1 MRKFLTLFTILV
13 FYTVLAVAQTK
24 EVTGTVTDPKGV
36 PVPGMTVRVKGSRG
50 GTSTDANGKFRINA
64 PAGGTLL
71 VSGVGFETQE
81 LKVGDGSSLTI
92 SMKQTDASMSEV
104 VVTALGVRRDKR
116 MLAYSTQE
124 VGGTALVAAKQD
136 NIVNA
141 LDGKVAGVQITN
153 SSGMPGSSTRIV
165 IRGASS
171 LLGDNT
177 ALFVIDGI
185 PMDNSESGNPDGSLG
200 AGGTANRAIDID
212 PNIVESITVLK
223 GAAATALYG
232 SSGSKGAV
240 LITTKNGQGAMK
252 SGKPTVSFSSSY
264 SILKA
269 NLPEIQHQWGQGLGG
284 QYTDG
289 NIQGNFNSYSWGP
302 KVDTL
307 KVNGAPVKVYDPVK
321 MYFVT
326 GHTTDNNI
334 NVSGYGDH
342 SSYVASYSYLKTDGT
357 EPTTNYIRNSFFAKY
372 TTAITSKITLSTQFN
387 YIHSDNNRLLEGN
400 NEDAPLWTVLAAPIT
415 WNPFPITNPDGT
427 QQLYRT
433 PARNN
438 PYWLLANTGLSDKV
452 DRIVPVFN
460 LNYNP
465 LSWLSITERLGAD
478 MYNEQLNYHEN
489 SGLNDLPSAYDAG
502 RLYSRTNQTQNFNN
516 DLIIDAKKEF
526 ASDWYGDLLIGNNI
540 LTNYNNSNF
549 VQGVGLSIP
558 GFYNIGNANT
568 VTSSYGHFSKRK
580 VGFYAQAST
589 EWRKMLTLS
598 VTGRYDGTSVL
609 SSSHQFYPYGSASA
623 GFIFTEPLGMANNP
637 ILNFGKLR
645 LAYSLVGDDAIGP
658 YSLTNPYLQVT
669 TTNGNT
675 IGNINFPF
683 NGSNGY
689 LLTTNYGYPLKNEA
703 IKEFETGI
711 ETHWFKNLLT
721 LDVTYYDKKSTDLLT
736 NGVPLAGS
744 TGFAS
749 ATLNAGSLENK
760 GVEVELGITPVKTRN
775 FTWHVDANWSRNTNR
790 VLALAPGINF
800 LQFGGFIDPGIYAFA
815 HQAYGV
821 LYGTHYLRNAQ
832 GQMLIDDNGYGISQG
847 DLQPIGNVTPK
858 WIGGL
863 TNTMTYK
870 GFNFSFV
877 LDMKHGGQMINF
889 DDHYLDAY
897 GTSKRTEIRDGTTVL
912 KGIVQSTGKENTTV
926 IHTDQNYF
934 QNHFS
939 TIDETSIEDA
949 SFLKLRSV
957 ALGYDFKASLLKG
970 SVFKSLT
977 LTATGT
983 NFILHKNYNGS
994 DPEVSLNG
1002 SGNGQGFDNFSAP
1015 TNKSFII
1022 GLRASF

>member
-1 MRKFLTLFTILV
+1 MRKFLALFTILV
-13 FYTVLAVAQTK
+13 FYAVSAIAQTK

-36 PVPGMTVRVKGSRG
+36 PVPGMTVRVKGSRA
-50 GTSTDANGKFRINA
+50 GTSTDATGKFKINA
-64 PAGGTLL
+64 PANATLL

-81 LKVGDGSSLTI
+81 FKVGDGSNLTI
-92 SMKQTDASMSEV
+92 SMKQTDASLSEV

-124 VGGTALVAAKQD
+124 VAGTALVAAKQD
-136 NIVNA
+136 NIINA
-141 LDGKVAGVQITN
+141 LDGKIAGVQITN

-177 ALFVIDGI
+177 ALFVIDGV
-185 PMDNSESGNPDGSLG
+185 PMDNTESGNPDGSLG

-232 SSGSKGAV
+232 SSGSKGAI
-240 LITTKNGQGAMK
+240 LITTKNGQGASK

-269 NLPEIQHQWGQGLGG
+269 NLPELQNQWGQGLGG
-284 QYTDG
+284 QYTNG
-289 NIQGNFNSYSWGP
+289 NIQGKFNSYSWGP

-307 KVNGAPVKVYDPVK
+307 KVNGAPVKLYNPLK

-326 GHTTDNNI
+326 GHTTDNNV

-357 EPTTNYIRNSFFAKY
+357 EPTTNFIRNSFFAKY
-372 TTAITSKITLSTQFN
+372 TTALTSQLTLSTQFN
-387 YIHSDNNRLLEGN
+387 YIHSDNNRLEEGN
-400 NEDAPLWTVLAAPIT
+400 GLASPLWTVLSAPIT

-438 PYWLLANTGLSDKV
+438 PYWLLANTGLVEKV
-452 DRIVPVFN
+452 DRILPVVN
-460 LNYNP
+460 LTYNP
-465 LSWLSITERLGAD
+465 LPWLGITERLGAD
-478 MYNEQLNYHEN
+478 MYNDQLNYHEN
-489 SGLNDLPSAYDAG
+489 TGVVEGTSSYDGG
-502 RLYSRTNQTQNFNN
+502 RVYSRTNQTQNFNN
-516 DLIIDAKKEF
+516 DFIIHAKKDF
-526 ASDWYGDLLIGNNI
+526 SSDWFGDLLIGNNI

-558 GFYNIGNANT
+558 GLYNVGNATT

-589 EWRKMLTLS
+589 EWKKMLTLS

-609 SSSHQFYPYGSASA
+609 SSGHQFYPYGSASV

-637 ILNFGKLR
+637 ILNFGKVR
-645 LAYSLVGDDAIGP
+645 LAYSKVGDDAIGP
-658 YSLTNPYLQVT
+658 YSLTNPYFQS
-669 TTNGNT
+669 NP
-675 IGNINFPF
+675 IGNVSFPF
-683 NGSNGY
+683 NGQNGY

-703 IKEFETGI
+703 INEFETGI
-711 ETHWFKNLLT
+711 ETHWFNNLLT

-744 TGFAS
+744 TGFSS

-760 GVEVELGITPVKTRN
+760 GVEVELGVTPVKTRY
-775 FTWHVDANWSRNTNR
+775 FTWHVDANWAKNSNK

-800 LQFGGFIDPGIYAFA
+800 LQFAGFVDPGIFAFA
-815 HQAYGV
+815 HQAYGTI
-821 LYGTHYLRNAQ
+821 YGTHYLRNAQ
-832 GQMLIDDNGYGISQG
+832 GQMLISDAGYGINQG

-863 TNTMTYK
+863 TNTVTYK

-897 GTSKRTEIRDGTTVL
+897 GASKRSEIRDGTTVL
-912 KGIVQSTGKENTTV
+912 KGIVQSTGKVNTMV
-926 IHTDQNYF
+926 IQTNQNYF
-934 QNHFS
+934 QNHFA
-939 TIDETSIEDA
+939 TIDETSVEDA

-957 ALGYDFKASLLKG
+957 VLGYDFKASLLKG
-970 SVFKSLT
+970 SAFKSLS

-983 NFILHKNYNGS
+983 NFILHKNYTGS

-1002 SGNGQGFDNFSAP
+1002 SGNGQGFANFTAP
-1015 TNKSFII
+1015 SNKSFII
-1022 GLRASF
+1022 GLRATF